1 MSEKAVIS
9 GAAST
14 KLGRLE
20 GSSVMSLHAEAALGA
35 LADAGL
41 SLADVDGVL
50 CSYSITEPHMMMS
63 SVFSE
68 YVGLQPTYSAMVS
81 AGGATGCLMVQTARA
96 LIEQGG
102 FRHILCVTADNRA
115 TGLPPGGA
123 VAALTSFGHGQFEV
137 PYGITIPA
145 CYGLVATRYLHE
157 YGATMEQLAH
167 FSVTQRAYA
176 AQHPLAHMQKPITLE
191 EVCDSRLIAEP
202 LRLLDCALISD
213 GGGALVVSAGDAARD
228 LPKPGIAILGA
239 GQKHTHEHIL
249 AAPSLTDFG
258 CRQAAA
264 QAFAE
269 AGLTPSDI
277 DVAEVYDSFTITLL
291 IELESIGFC
300 QKGEAGKA
308 AERGEF
314 GPDGRLPL
322 NTHGGLLSYGHCGAG
337 GGMFHVIE
345 AVQQLRGEG
354 GPRQVADAELA
365 YVHGDGGIL
374 SAHTALILGRA

>member
-1 MSEKAVIS
+1 MSRQAVIS
-9 GAAST
+9 GVAST
-14 KLGRLE
+14 RLGRLE
-20 GSSVMSLHAEAALGA
+20 GSSVMSLHAEAANGA

-41 SLADVDGVL
+41 SLADIDGVL
-50 CSYSITEPHMMMS
+50 CSYSITEPHMMLS

-96 LIEQGG
+96 LIAQGS
-102 FRHILCVTADNRA
+102 FRHILCVTADNRLS
-115 TGLPPGGA
+115 GLPPGGA
-123 VAALTSFGHGQFEV
+123 VAALTSFGHAQFEV

-176 AQHPLAHMQKPITLE
+176 AQHPLAHMQKPVTHE
-191 EVCDSRLIAEP
+191 EVCASRLIAEP

-213 GGGALVVSAGDAARD
+213 GGGALVVSAEEAARD
-228 LPKPGIAILGA
+228 LPKPGIGVLGA
-239 GQKHTHEHIL
+239 GQKHTHEHISQ
-249 AAPSLTDFG
+249 APSLTDFG
-258 CRQAAA
+258 CREAAA

-269 AGLTPSDI
+269 AGVTPADI

-300 QKGEAGKA
+300 DKGEAGAAA
-308 AERGEF
+308 AEGAF

-337 GGMFHVIE
+337 GGMFHIIE
-345 AVQQLRGEG
+345 AVQQLRGEC